1 MRYKKID
8 LKLVLNVNMLIQ
20 KSIKITI
27 LNNLKMSDAIEN
39 KLFTKTLFK
48 PATVAIDEIVEDI
61 KQYLK

>member
-1 MRYKKID
+1 
-8 LKLVLNVNMLIQ
+8 MLIQ